1 MTSPAEGSPQASRRR
16 RATAVLAALLAVAL
30 FGLVGC
36 PARRA
41 GAPSVLDPTML
52 DRA

>member
-1 MTSPAEGSPQASRRR
+1 MTSPAGGTPQAPRRR
-16 RATAVLAALLAVAL
+16 VATAALAALLAVAL

-41 GAPSVLDPTML
+41 VAPSVLDPTML